1 MRPKEKPISELA
13 PVIVFAYNRPK
24 HLRKTLTA
32 LKNNFLADQSIL
44 YIYIDGPKHGASDD
58 TLSNIEEVKKIAAS
72 ENWCSEVQILY
83 SEKNKGLANSII
95 EGVSEV
101 ISRHKK
107 AIILEDDMMTA
118 TGFLAYM
125 NTALGLYQNNE
136 NVISISG
143 YVYPIKNLPE
153 TFFIRGADCWGWAT
167 WERGWKL
174 FEKNGEKLLEEL
186 SAKNLENVFDYEDAY
201 PFTSMLKNQIAGN
214 NDSWAIRWY
223 ASAFL
228 QNKLTLYPRKSLVQN
243 IGFDG
248 SGTHSGHEDYFHVH
262 LSDKPIQIKRIAC
275 IQNQVCFI
283 KFKKYLKASQGIKA
297 HPIKTFIKR
306 GIGFLKKSFHYN
318 G

>member
-1 MRPKEKPISELA
+1 MTSKEKPISELA

-24 HLRKTLTA
+24 HLKKTLTA

-44 YIYIDGPKHGASDD
+44 YIYIDGAKNGASDD
-58 TLSNIEEVKKIAAS
+58 TLSKIEEVKKIAAS
-72 ENWCSEVQILY
+72 ERWCKEVQILY
-83 SEKNKGLANSII
+83 SDKNKGLANAII
-95 EGVSEV
+95 EGVSDV

-143 YVYPIKNLPE
+143 YVYPIKNLSE

-174 FEKNGEKLLEEL
+174 FEQNGEKLLEEL
-186 SAKNLENVFDYEDAY
+186 YAKNLQNVFDYEDAY

-248 SGTHSGHEDYFHVH
+248 SGTHSGHEAYFHVN
-262 LSDKPIQIKRIAC
+262 LSDKQIQIKRIAC

-283 KFKKYLKASQGIKA
+283 KFKKYFKASQGIKP